1 MNVDGEESLLGKPI
15 RSAREFIE
23 DLCERI
29 NGFLEKLGQ
38 VREPQMQFMMFR
50 GFIEFLAR
58 ELRLVGWLGLRRFHK
73 HDRRRD
79 PLVVFIPLRKIHDV
93 LELRKMLPYGFP
105 R

>member
-50 GFIEFLAR
+50 GFLDGISR
-58 ELRLVGWLGLRRFHK
+58 RLNRVCAN
-73 HDRRRD
+73 
-79 PLVVFIPLRKIHDV
+79 
-93 LELRKMLPYGFP
+93 
-105 R
+105 